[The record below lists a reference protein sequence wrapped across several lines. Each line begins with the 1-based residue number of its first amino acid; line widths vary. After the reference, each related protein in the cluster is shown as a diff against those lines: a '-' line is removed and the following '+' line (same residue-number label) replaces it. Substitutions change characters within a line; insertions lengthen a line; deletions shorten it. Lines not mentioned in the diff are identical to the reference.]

1 MQNLRVALAP
11 QYEYSHFQYRYVLR
25 LEVPVRMDY
34 IAHRDHMIA
43 SSSGSWYF
51 SVCPSMYCNYKLTS
65 RSVLRTNIF
74 YARTF
79 GDILDFLKSPVRID
93 DTSMKMGSG
102 ILADN
107 KSLNASLHYNYK
119 IPLKMWF
126 FNADILYNQE
136 RSNILA
142 SQDASNTLVTMSKI
156 YAPNTAKS
164 LIGQVGI
171 TKFIESIKTKISLN
185 GGYQWRRQMTLQN
198 GYQQKY
204 TWKSLTFSPYLT
216 SQPCKY
222 VELDYNGMF
231 AKTYLYA
238 AYQNDSY
245 LSQQHKVSLKIMPF
259 DGFVFDT
266 STDIVK
272 NELTKD
278 VTKTMA
284 LLDMGLSYRK
294 KAVKVSL
301 DIRNILNQ
309 HQYGYTI
316 YNSVNTFTYN
326 YQLRGREC
334 VCSVKLTI

>member
-1 MQNLRVALAP
+1 
-11 QYEYSHFQYRYVLR
+11 
-25 LEVPVRMDY
+25 
-34 IAHRDHMIA
+34 
-43 SSSGSWYF
+43 
-51 SVCPSMYCNYKLTS
+51 
-65 RSVLRTNIF
+65 
-74 YARTF
+74 
-79 GDILDFLKSPVRID
+79 
-93 DTSMKMGSG
+93 
-102 ILADN
+102 
-107 KSLNASLHYNYK
+107 
-119 IPLKMWF
+119 
-126 FNADILYNQE
+126 
-136 RSNILA
+136 
-142 SQDASNTLVTMSKI
+142 
-156 YAPNTAKS
+156 
-164 LIGQVGI
+164 
-171 TKFIESIKTKISLN
+171 
-185 GGYQWRRQMTLQN
+185 MTLQN
-198 GYQQKY
+198 DYQQKY

-231 AKTYLYA
+231 AKTYLST
-238 AYQNDSY
+238 AYQNNSY

-259 DGFVFDT
+259 DGFIFAT